1 MYNKETIQ
9 TMRSAAINILIDR
22 QTYDDTAKKIN
33 ITAPNLKYFI
43 TTMMKGIRIRGKI
56 MKVAD
61 VVRIL
66 GTSTNPV
73 RNPIFASILIHCINQ
88 YERPTQGI
96 KPYNKAREKNR
107 NITGK
112 QMSNSDKTMHEKMNV
127 ENDGYHR
134 RLVGKKEKR
143 KEKKEMEQGPY
154 RNISNRNENR
164 WGKKEYEKKGMKQA
178 QYGNISTQNENRW
191 DDINNNKAVI
201 IENIDDETLMPN
213 KVKKEELCFCLLEK
227 NILKKK
233 IALQSSPL

>member
-56 MKVAD
+56 MKVSD

-127 ENDGYHR
+127 ENNEYHR
-134 RLVGKKEKR
+134 RLVGGKKKEK
-143 KEKKEMEQGPY
+143 KKQ
-154 RNISNRNENR
+154 
-164 WGKKEYEKKGMKQA
+164 K
-178 QYGNISTQNENRW
+178 
-191 DDINNNKAVI
+191 
-201 IENIDDETLMPN
+201 
-213 KVKKEELCFCLLEK
+213 
-227 NILKKK
+227 
-233 IALQSSPL
+233 